1 MQIETV
7 RIHESRGSSNIGAR
21 ESLVRFG
28 DLGRLSLG
36 LINIIIIKTLTGH
49 TLHLANRLLSYKL
62 FFELLSLP
70 IVLRS
75 DAADFGGQLL
85 QSLLEF
91 LLQNSI
97 FERHLNFTGIL
108 LVDGV
113 SPVRI
118 NFPGSASA
126 QHFRLVTS
134 FIRDVVDVETGV
146 PVGAQNEVFS
156 GLWSSIDKVRLSEIG
171 DQFQHSCH
179 ILGRTRRL
187 ITTEDRLT
195 CTTHSKQGAD
205 ANWIRLLRKPP
216 HERQDLFKE
225 LWVLGPQQIP
235 HHDGQDVGRFRN
247 DAMAIVV
254 PEAIVEISIMASPA
268 EDTVKSEFVNRLV
281 TAKFFHTDEIRVS

>member
-7 RIHESRGSSNIGAR
+7 RIHEYRGSSNIGAR

-28 DLGRLSLG
+28 DLGRLCLG

-75 DAADFGGQLL
+75 DAAADLGGQLL

-108 LVDGV
+108 LVNGV

-118 NFPGSASA
+118 YFPGSASA
-126 QHFRLVTS
+126 QHFRLAAS
-134 FIRDVVDVETGV
+134 FI
-146 PVGAQNEVFS
+146 
-156 GLWSSIDKVRLSEIG
+156 
-171 DQFQHSCH
+171 
-179 ILGRTRRL
+179 
-187 ITTEDRLT
+187 
-195 CTTHSKQGAD
+195 
-205 ANWIRLLRKPP
+205 
-216 HERQDLFKE
+216 
-225 LWVLGPQQIP
+225 
-235 HHDGQDVGRFRN
+235 
-247 DAMAIVV
+247 
-254 PEAIVEISIMASPA
+254 
-268 EDTVKSEFVNRLV
+268 
-281 TAKFFHTDEIRVS
+281 